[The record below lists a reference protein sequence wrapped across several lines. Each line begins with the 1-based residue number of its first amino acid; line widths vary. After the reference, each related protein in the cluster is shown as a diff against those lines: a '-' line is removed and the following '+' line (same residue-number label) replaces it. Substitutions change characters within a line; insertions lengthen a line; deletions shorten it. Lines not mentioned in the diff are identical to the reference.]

1 MNDLELVQENFQEK
15 IGNLLLSVQT
25 TKTVDSQAFQEVDN
39 KAKLLARL
47 LKDRKLI
54 SKSLLNELHTAAKI
68 LRAEAPYMKEHSA
81 ALVKLAEQLE
91 LTFDLI
97 LRGECH
103 GDRVPGVP
111 RVI

>member
-1 MNDLELVQENFQEK
+1 MSDLESAQESFKQK
-15 IGNLLLSVQT
+15 IGGLLLSVQT
-25 TKTVDSQAFQEVDN
+25 MKAIDSQVLQEVDI
-39 KAKLLARL
+39 AARL
-47 LKDRKLI
+47 LASLLKDQESI
-54 SKSLLNELHTAAKI
+54 SKSLLNELHMAAKI
-68 LRAEAPYMKEHSA
+68 LRAEAPYVKEQSGT
-81 ALVKLAEQLE
+81 LIKIAEQLE

>member
-1 MNDLELVQENFQEK
+1 
-15 IGNLLLSVQT
+15 
-25 TKTVDSQAFQEVDN
+25 
-39 KAKLLARL
+39 LLARL
-47 LKDRKLI
+47 LKNSELI

-68 LRAEAPYMKEHSA
+68 LRAEAPFVKGKSA
-81 ALVKLAEQLE
+81 TLVKMAEQLE

-103 GDRVPGVP
+103 NDRISGVP